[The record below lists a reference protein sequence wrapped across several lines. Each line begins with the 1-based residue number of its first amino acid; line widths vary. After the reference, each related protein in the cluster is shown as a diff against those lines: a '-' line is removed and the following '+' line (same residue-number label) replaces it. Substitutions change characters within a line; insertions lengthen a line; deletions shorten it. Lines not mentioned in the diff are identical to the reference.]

1 MGWTPSGNG
10 DFSRWATQLNGN
22 EAEEALVLLQS
33 PKGKERIW
41 AHVTGHGLDRSLFR
55 KEGLVKPFW
64 TLTPECGENGEPTVP
79 LAPRAEVGSPLTLSG
94 SLTSRFLLA

>member
-41 AHVTGHGLDRSLFR
+41 AHVTGLGLDRSLFR
-55 KEGLVKPFW
+55 KEGLVKP
-64 TLTPECGENGEPTVP
+64 LCSYSHQG
-79 LAPRAEVGSPLTLSG
+79 G
-94 SLTSRFLLA
+94 SLTPAMNKL